1 MQSTRARTAALHS
14 LELAVHETYR
24 SVMVTQRAI
33 CCTENYYPSEAS
45 SRQSSLPGRVGRRS
59 GLDWSGIHRLVAAV
73 ESACRR
79 GSYWRGACMCLDEK
93 PAPILKSFAQ
103 AWHSWRNT
111 PEASRAREIS
121 QQKEP
126 GQIRL
131 SKQIWDLKQRQG
143 RGPNLRPVGLFFF
156 GGELDV

>member
-1 MQSTRARTAALHS
+1 M
-14 LELAVHETYR
+14 EETTD
-24 SVMVTQRAI
+24 SI
-33 CCTENYYPSEAS
+33 S
-45 SRQSSLPGRVGRRS
+45 
-59 GLDWSGIHRLVAAV
+59 
-73 ESACRR
+73 
-79 GSYWRGACMCLDEK
+79 SYWRGACMCLDEK

-143 RGPNLRPVGLFFF
+143 RGPNLGPVGLFFF

>member
-1 MQSTRARTAALHS
+1 M
-14 LELAVHETYR
+14 EETTD
-24 SVMVTQRAI
+24 SI
-33 CCTENYYPSEAS
+33 S
-45 SRQSSLPGRVGRRS
+45 
-59 GLDWSGIHRLVAAV
+59 
-73 ESACRR
+73 
-79 GSYWRGACMCLDEK
+79 SYWRGACMCLDEK

-111 PEASRAREIS
+111 PEAIRAREIS

-143 RGPNLRPVGLFFF
+143 RGPNLGPVGLFFF